1 MEVPRERQCRTGVL
15 FRGAVSGDAEV
26 RAPTSGSARDKSGER
41 AGSDDGVVD
50 DTRLG
55 SIVRALRR
63 RRGWRQVDLAVAAGC
78 SRGTISRIERGQLDE
93 IVLATLRRVAGILEM
108 RLDLIP
114 RWHGGELDRLVA
126 RGHAELHE
134 AFATFLAARPGWTM
148 RPEVSF
154 AVYGERGIIDVLAWH
169 EATRSILVVELKTEL
184 VDVMD
189 LMSTMDRRRRL
200 AVRIAADL
208 GWNAAS
214 VSSLVVLT
222 GGRTNRRRVAE
233 HRTVL
238 RAAFPSDGRSLS
250 AWLDDPRAPVGIL
263 AMWPRSR
270 PASARSVG
278 GGSRRVRRSGSVAT
292 VPPTSV

>member
-1 MEVPRERQCRTGVL
+1 M
-15 FRGAVSGDAEV
+15 
-26 RAPTSGSARDKSGER
+26 
-41 AGSDDGVVD
+41 D

-55 SIVRALRR
+55 SIYRALRR
-63 RRGWRQVDLAVAAGC
+63 RRGWRQVDLAVAARC
-78 SRGTISRIERGQLDE
+78 SRGTISRIERGHLDDV
-93 IVLATLRRVAGILEM
+93 VLGMLRRVSDALET
-108 RLDLIP
+108 RLDLVP
-114 RWHGGELDRLVA
+114 RWQGGELDRLVA

-169 EATRSILVVELKTEL
+169 ETSRSVLVVELKTEL

-222 GGRTNRRRVAE
+222 GSRTNRRRVAE

-250 AWLDDPRAPVGIL
+250 VWLNDPRTSIGIL

-270 PASARSVG
+270 LASVRSVG
-278 GGSRRVRRSGSVAT
+278 GGSRRVRQSAREAIRPS
-292 VPPTSV
+292 TSI

>member
-1 MEVPRERQCRTGVL
+1 MSPRRFPGE
-15 FRGAVSGDAEV
+15 SG
-26 RAPTSGSARDKSGER
+26 TR
-41 AGSDDGVVD
+41 AGADDGAVD

-55 SIVRALRR
+55 SIYRTLRR
-63 RRGWRQVDLAVAAGC
+63 RRGWRQVDLAVAARC
-78 SRGTISRIERGQLDE
+78 SHGTISRIERGHLDA
-93 IVLATLRRVAGILEM
+93 VVFGTLRRVSDALEM

-134 AFATFLAARPGWTM
+134 AFATFLATRPGWTM

-154 AVYGERGIIDVLAWH
+154 AVYRERGIIDVLAWH
-169 EATRSILVVELKTEL
+169 EASRSVLVVELKTEL

-189 LMSTMDRRRRL
+189 LMSAMDRRRRL

-208 GWNAAS
+208 GWNAAY

-222 GGRTNRRRVAE
+222 GSRTNRRRVAE

-238 RAAFPSDGRSLS
+238 RVAFPLDGRSLS
-250 AWLDDPRAPVGIL
+250 AWLNDPRTSVAIL

-270 PASARSVG
+270 LASVRSVG
-278 GGSRRVRRSGSVAT
+278 GGSRRVRLSAREAMRPS
-292 VPPTSV
+292 TST

>member
-1 MEVPRERQCRTGVL
+1 
-15 FRGAVSGDAEV
+15 
-26 RAPTSGSARDKSGER
+26 
-41 AGSDDGVVD
+41 VD

-55 SIVRALRR
+55 SIFRALRR
-63 RRGWRQVDLAVAAGC
+63 RRGWRQMDLAVAARC
-78 SRGTISRIERGQLDE
+78 SRGTISRIERGQFE
-93 IVLATLRRVAGILEM
+93 EVTLGMFRRVSAALEA
-108 RLDLIP
+108 RFDVVP
-114 RWHGGELDRLVA
+114 RWRGGELDRLVA

-154 AVYGERGIIDVLAWH
+154 SVYGERGIIDVLAWH
-169 EATRSILVVELKTEL
+169 EASRTVLVVELKTEL

-222 GGRTNRRRVAE
+222 GSRTNRRRVAE

-250 AWLDDPRAPVGIL
+250 PWLSDPRVPVGIL
-263 AMWPRSR
+263 AMWPHLRL
-270 PASARSVG
+270 ASARSVG
-278 GGSRRVRRSGSVAT
+278 GGSRRVRRSAREAI
-292 VPPTSV
+292 VPSTSI